1 MSDISILAKGSTTA
15 MRVLTALDMENP
27 LKVENASRQLWM
39 QLWNRGLDITNE
51 EIIEEALI
59 TCDISPQDSARYIS
73 MAKDS
78 TVKNRLSDVTQEAI
92 DAQAFGA
99 PSYIIR
105 EEGKD
110 DRLFFGQGGVGKKYF
125 YFQIIWNP
133 Y

>member
-1 MSDISILAKGSTTA
+1 